1 MGYDY
6 LREVYYDPRHPG
18 SLGGVEKLYRAVRKE
33 GKYVLGRA
41 QIRQWLRKQETFTL
55 HQQVRRNFRR
65 QRVIVPYIDYQWDA
79 DTAVLTTHVKEN
91 DGYGFF
97 LLIIDVFSRYVW
109 TVPLRTTK
117 AAEMVQAL
125 KLVLEEGRSP
135 QNLRTDKGV
144 EFKNKEVKK
153 LMEQSGIYH
162 FFTQNESK
170 VNYAERTIKNMKS
183 RLSRYRNRNQSNRWM
198 DVLSEVTHSYNTTY
212 HRIIKR
218 APERVKKRDEAEL
231 WQLQYGARIKSS
243 RARLVE
249 HPLTRFKFRVGDR
262 VRISHLQ
269 HPFQREYDERW
280 TYEYFVVASRG
291 MKQGLSFYTLKD
303 VLGDAV
309 DGTFYDAELSEVLVM
324 EDTPYRIEKVLKKKR
339 SSAFVKWWGWPK
351 KFNS

>member
-1 MGYDY
+1 MGSPPAHD
-6 LREVYYDPRHPG
+6 
-18 SLGGVEKLYRAVRKE
+18 
-33 GKYVLGRA
+33 
-41 QIRQWLRKQETFTL
+41 Q
-55 HQQVRRNFRR
+55 
-65 QRVIVPYIDYQWDA
+65 
-79 DTAVLTTHVKEN
+79 
-91 DGYGFF
+91 
-97 LLIIDVFSRYVW
+97 
-109 TVPLRTTK
+109 

-291 MKQGLSFYTLKD
+291 TKQGLSFYTLKD

-309 DGTFYDAELSEVLVM
+309 DGTFYDAELSEVLVT
-324 EDTPYRIEKVLKKKR
+324 EDTTYRIEKVLNIKR

-351 KFNS
+351 KFNSWVPNQELHQYGLNA